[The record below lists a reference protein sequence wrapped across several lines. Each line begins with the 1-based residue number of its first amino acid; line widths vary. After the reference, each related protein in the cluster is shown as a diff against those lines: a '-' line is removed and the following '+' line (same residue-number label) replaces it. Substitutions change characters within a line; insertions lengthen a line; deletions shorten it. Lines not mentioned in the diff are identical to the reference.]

1 MSNEIDN
8 AVLPVEYAK
17 SLLLV
22 INALEVL
29 PIMTGGII
37 HDINEGEPYEKL
49 VRRLKV
55 LCEEVDLLALRAR
68 NVKVSLLPDSVP

>member
-1 MSNEIDN
+1 MSNEIDR
-8 AVLPVEYAK
+8 AVLPAEYAK
-17 SLLLV
+17 ALLV

-37 HDINEGEPYEKL
+37 HDINEGEPYDVL

-55 LCEEVDLLALRAR
+55 LCLEVDLLALRAR
-68 NVKVSLLPDSVP
+68 NVKVALLPETVP